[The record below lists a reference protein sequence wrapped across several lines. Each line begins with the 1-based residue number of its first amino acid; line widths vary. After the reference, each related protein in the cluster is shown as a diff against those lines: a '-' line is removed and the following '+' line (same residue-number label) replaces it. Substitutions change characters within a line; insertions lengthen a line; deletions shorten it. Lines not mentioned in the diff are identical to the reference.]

1 MDRQPKT
8 TAFLFALA
16 APALVLA
23 AVPETPVAPAG
34 PAAPGPAEPG
44 ASPVALDAQRGEAE
58 RERLYDELA
67 REPRETAVSRIVRTV
82 TPAVVFVETEAY
94 QRVRTI
100 LGTRQR
106 LATGAGSGVVIHP
119 SGLIVT
125 NYHVVEG
132 AQNIRVSFEGEPESY
147 VAELMS
153 FVREEDLALLKIRPD
168 EGRAAADP
176 VERKAGG
183 LRTADAPREFPT
195 VRLGTSADLMPGE
208 RVVAIGSPHGQAYT
222 VSTGIIS
229 GLHRD
234 VTVPN
239 RNLSFR
245 GLIQTDASI
254 NLGNSGGPLLNIRG
268 ELIGINTVMN
278 SAAENIGF
286 AIPVDRVSQVLD
298 EVLFPNARTIW
309 LGFDVKEI
317 GSKLIV
323 TEVWQGGPAEHLN
336 ACEGY

>member
-1 MDRQPKT
+1 MDRQRKLN
-8 TAFLFALA
+8 ALLLALA
-16 APALVLA
+16 APALAVA
-23 AVPETPVAPAG
+23 ALPGTPTVTAG
-34 PAAPGPAEPG
+34 LVAPGPARTGQGSPRPLRLSGERPSASASTTSSPRNPG
-44 ASPVALDAQRGEAE
+44 RRRCPASSRPSPLRWSSW
-58 RERLYDELA
+58 RPRL
-67 REPRETAVSRIVRTV
+67 TS
-82 TPAVVFVETEAY
+82 
-94 QRVRTI
+94 VRTI

-119 SGLIVT
+119 RGLIVT

-168 EGRAAADP
+168 QGRLARPPAG
-176 VERKAGG
+176 RQGGG
-183 LRTADAPREFPT
+183 LRTADARREFPT

-234 VTVPN
+234 VSVPN

-254 NLGNSGGPLLNIRG
+254 NLGNSGRAP
-268 ELIGINTVMN
+268 
-278 SAAENIGF
+278 
-286 AIPVDRVSQVLD
+286 P
-298 EVLFPNARTIW
+298 
-309 LGFDVKEI
+309 
-317 GSKLIV
+317 
-323 TEVWQGGPAEHLN
+323 EHP
-336 ACEGY
+336 G